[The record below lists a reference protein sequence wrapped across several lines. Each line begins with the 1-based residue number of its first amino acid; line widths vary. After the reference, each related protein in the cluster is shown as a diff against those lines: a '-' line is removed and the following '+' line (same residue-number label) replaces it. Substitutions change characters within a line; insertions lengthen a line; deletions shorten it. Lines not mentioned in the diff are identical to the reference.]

1 MNTFQFFNEN
11 FGCFLVKQT
20 NVPHMN
26 ASEALSKTHPL
37 QKGGQNRI
45 VSGWAI
51 IRPSGTVMQQK
62 LDIDP
67 KYPITFDDRNRYEAI
82 GDELA
87 HWDGSPRIF
96 LEFDKKPIPI
106 ANVFMT
112 VDLRSVRICSPK
124 GAANF
129 DYTRALDQTSHP
141 FHKSIERSRKKHA
154 A

>member
-20 NVPHMN
+20 NVPHMD
-26 ASEALSKTHPL
+26 ASEALSKNHPL

-51 IRPSGTVMQQK
+51 IRPTGAVMQQK
-62 LDIDP
+62 LAVDG
-67 KYPITFDDRNRYEAI
+67 ITYDDRNRYEAF

-87 HWDGSPRIF
+87 NWDGSPRIF

-124 GAANF
+124 GTATF

-141 FHKSIERSRKKHA
+141 FHKSIERVRKKHA